1 MDTYSCV
8 VELPLDRCSRDKGLS
23 ADQSDDTEPRGSRA
37 ASFEEF
43 TLVEK
48 VKQLLGER
56 CAFIIVK
63 QYNLITGGKI
73 LGGYALKLKPFPA
86 QHLES
91 GVGWNLAGR
100 AIGKTNA
107 HVERLA

>member
-1 MDTYSCV
+1 MDTHACV
-8 VELPLDRCSRDKGLS
+8 FELSLDRRSRDRGLS
-23 ADQSDDTEPRGSRA
+23 ANQSDDTEPRGSRA

-43 TLVEK
+43 TLVEEM
-48 VKQLLGER
+48 KQLLGEG

-63 QYNLITGGKI
+63 QYHLIAGGKVF
-73 LGGYALKLKPFPA
+73 GGYALKLKPFPA

-100 AIGKTNA
+100 AICKTDA
-107 HVERLA
+107 HVEWLT